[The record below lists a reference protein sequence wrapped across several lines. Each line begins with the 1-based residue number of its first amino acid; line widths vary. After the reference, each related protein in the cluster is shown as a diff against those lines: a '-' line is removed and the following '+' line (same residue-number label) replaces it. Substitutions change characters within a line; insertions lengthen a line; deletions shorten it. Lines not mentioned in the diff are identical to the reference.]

1 MELWL
6 LVVGV
11 VVLVMI
17 AFWLVLRAPEGS
29 EPHRTEEES
38 TVNADVNPTSQ
49 PRSSAPVD
57 RDVAA
62 TEAIAEQ
69 NAAAARDAAI
79 AAETGATTYGYGDMR
94 GHAPGAHSE
103 QTSGMSIGTSL
114 AIGALGAVAACG
126 VSAVVW
132 TAAQRR
138 REENKPINRARR
150 QLEGWGTQLR
160 SDERVAPAGGASA
173 LALVGSV
180 LLARALMAQR
190 ERWAA
195 EAAAAQAAPAAQ
207 GIAAAGL
214 KTAAAALTAAAASLQ
229 AASENP
235 PNLDLGLVRDS
246 LSEVSRH
253 LADSGSDRLGAAR
266 DRVGGSPVPAAPI
279 GVGIGGLAV
288 LGAAGYL
295 IWRLLNRPEPQPQ
308 TWHIEPSRQ

>member
-1 MELWL
+1 MDVWL
-6 LVVGV
+6 LIVGV

-17 AFWLVLRAPEGS
+17 AFWLVSRAPEGS
-29 EPHRTEEES
+29 ETRS
-38 TVNADVNPTSQ
+38 TREVPPVNADLNPTSE
-49 PRSSAPVD
+49 PRHSTPVD

-62 TEAIAEQ
+62 TEAVAEQ

-79 AAETGATTYGYGDMR
+79 AAETGRPGYVYGDVR
-94 GHAPGAHSE
+94 SYAPGGFSE
-103 QTSGMSIGTSL
+103 QASGMSLGKSL
-114 AIGALGAVAACG
+114 AIGAVGAVAACG
-126 VSAVVW
+126 LSAVLW
-132 TAAQRR
+132 KSMERR
-138 REENKPINRARR
+138 REENRPINRARR

-180 LLARALMAQR
+180 LLARALVASR
-190 ERWAA
+190 ERSAA

-214 KTAAAALTAAAASLQ
+214 KTAAAALNAAAASLQ

-235 PNLDLGLVRDS
+235 PNLDLGMVRGS
-246 LSEVSRH
+246 LSEMSRH
-253 LADSGSDRLGAAR
+253 LAESSSDRLGSAR
-266 DRVGGSPVPAAPI
+266 ESTGWAPVPSAPM

-295 IWRLLNRPEPQPQ
+295 IWRLLNRSEPQSQ
-308 TWHIEPSRQ
+308 TWQIEPSRQ

>member
-1 MELWL
+1 MQLWL

-17 AFWLVLRAPEGS
+17 AFWLVSRAPEGS
-29 EPHRTEEES
+29 EPESTEEES
-38 TVNADVNPTSQ
+38 IVNGDLNPTSE
-49 PRSSAPVD
+49 PRPSAPVD

-69 NAAAARDAAI
+69 NAAAARDAAM
-79 AAETGATTYGYGDMR
+79 AAETGATSYGYGDMR
-94 GHAPGAHSE
+94 AYAPGGYSE
-103 QTSGMSIGTSL
+103 QASGMSIGKSL
-114 AIGALGAVAACG
+114 AIGGLGAVAACG

-132 TAAQRR
+132 TVVQRR
-138 REENKPINRARR
+138 REDNKPINRARR
-150 QLEGWGTQLR
+150 QLEGWGSQLR

-180 LLARALMAQR
+180 LLARALMANR
-190 ERWAA
+190 DRSAA
-195 EAAAAQAAPAAQ
+195 EAAAQAAPAAQ

-235 PNLDLGLVRDS
+235 PNLDLGMVR
-246 LSEVSRH
+246 EMSRH
-253 LADSGSDRLGAAR
+253 LADSGSDRWGAAR
-266 DRVGGSPVPAAPI
+266 ESVGAAPVPAAPM

-288 LGAAGYL
+288 LGAAAYL